1 MITAAFMERLNN
13 IGKVFKAYST
23 SCAFL
28 NNAVYVA
35 LDTRKDMFEIFDFNK
50 PIDGAEFFARMF
62 EELLSIYK
70 LIDYLELG
78 QKTT

>member
-1 MITAAFMERLNN
+1 
-13 IGKVFKAYST
+13 
-23 SCAFL
+23 
-28 NNAVYVA
+28 
-35 LDTRKDMFEIFDFNK
+35 MFEIFDFNK